1 VRGSDRTIL
10 IVLPLIAL
18 AIGFYLLVLAP
29 KQHEAGDLQDR
40 IDSLNSEIQASEAQV
55 SAAEDARASFSKDY
69 ADLVELGAAVPE
81 DDDQATLIH
90 DLNAIGLD
98 NDLSFQ
104 SFKVA
109 ESPEGATAP
118 VAPPETSTGTDSAS
132 SAGSGTAATDTVTSS
147 TTTTSTTTATATE
160 ATAATLPIG
169 ATVGAA
175 GLPITPYTLTY
186 YGGFFDMAGLFG
198 DLDSRVKV
206 SDQGTNPVSHGRLMT
221 IDGFA
226 LTADP
231 IKGFPSVAA
240 EIAVTTYMVPADQ
253 GSAAGA
259 SPAGPAPVGSPD
271 APVPVSSSSTSTPA
285 STATVA
291 P

>member
-1 VRGSDRTIL
+1 MRGTDRTIL

-18 AIGFYLLVLAP
+18 AIGFYLLVLSP

-40 IDSLNSEIQASEAQV
+40 IDSLNSEIQASETEI
-55 SAAEDARASFSKDY
+55 SAAEDARASFAKDY

-109 ESPEGATAP
+109 ESPEGTTAP
-118 VAPPETSTGTDSAS
+118 APPPETSTSTESAS
-132 SAGSGTAATDTVTSS
+132 STESGTAATDTASSS
-147 TTTTSTTTATATE
+147 TTVTSATATE

-169 ATVGAA
+169 ATVGTA
-175 GLPITPYTLTY
+175 GLPIMPYTLTY

-198 DLDSRVKV
+198 DLDGRVEV

-221 IDGFA
+221 VDGFA

-231 IKGFPSVAA
+231 VKGFPSVAA
-240 EIAVTTYMVPADQ
+240 EVAVTTYMVPGDQ
-253 GSAAGA
+253 GTAAGA
-259 SPAGPAPVGSPD
+259 SPAGPAPLGSPD
-271 APVPVSSSSTSTPA
+271 APVPVSSSSTSSPA